1 LALVEVGGRV
11 RITLVDSRNEGR
23 TGVVRLHKDTYLSE
37 GPLMLVEFDDHDYI
51 LRPVWE
57 NQDWYKDWQVEEVE
71 NMRDPDRI
79 PLVLNTVREYWE
91 KNPDLRLGQ
100 LVQNFAMVE
109 GYDDAYPLEDSKLLD
124 LLDERLANNG

>member
-1 LALVEVGGRV
+1 LALVAVGGRV

-51 LRPVWE
+51 LKPVWE

-71 NMRDPDRI
+71 DMRDPDRI
-79 PLVLNTVREYWE
+79 DDVLSYVREYWQN
-91 KNPDLRLGQ
+91 NPDLRLGQ
-100 LVQNFAMVE
+100 LIQNFAMQH
-109 GYDDAYPLEDSKLLD
+109 GYDDAYPLEDDVLVGLIIKWML
-124 LLDERLANNG
+124 NG